1 MLHPS
6 PHRQCGPWP
15 GTTESQ
21 TPPVSWPS
29 CCTFGSACAN
39 PSRPQSRC
47 PKADQKS
54 AWLWSKSG
62 AMVPRLLRGMGHGK
76 FMKAISLKKCRYSKS
91 SEVQGTKTAGLV
103 WNFCIGPSI
112 RLARIQ
118 KVCRHCDIKK
128 PQGCFQVKTPLISHD
143 FKWVMGSFT
152 SGRPHQPTLA
162 LWILISTIN
171 QLG

>member
-1 MLHPS
+1 MGHDLVPQS
-6 PHRQCGPWP
+6 LKLDQCLGHLVVHSDQFARIPP
-15 GTTESQ
+15 GL
-21 TPPVSWPS
+21 
-29 CCTFGSACAN
+29 N
-39 PSRPQSRC
+39 PDVQRPQ
-47 PKADQKS
+47 PKISVALVQV
-54 AWLWSKSG
+54 KSG
-62 AMVPRLLRGMGHGK
+62 AMVLRLLSGMGHGK

-128 PQGCFQVKTPLISHD
+128 PQVCFQVKTPLISHD

-162 LWILISTIN
+162 PWILISTIN